1 MSPQKT
7 NARWNIFVREYL
19 IDLNGARAAIAAGYS
34 EKTARAAASRLLT
47 KSNVQELIEKL
58 TAARAQRLDISA
70 DRVLWELAKMA
81 FANML
86 DYVTV
91 QNGDAYID
99 LSKLT
104 RDQAA
109 AIQESRS
116 RNTPKAEA
124 TTRDSRYWIWS

>member
-1 MSPQKT
+1 
-7 NARWNIFVREYL
+7 
-19 IDLNGARAAIAAGYS
+19 LNGARAAIAAGYS